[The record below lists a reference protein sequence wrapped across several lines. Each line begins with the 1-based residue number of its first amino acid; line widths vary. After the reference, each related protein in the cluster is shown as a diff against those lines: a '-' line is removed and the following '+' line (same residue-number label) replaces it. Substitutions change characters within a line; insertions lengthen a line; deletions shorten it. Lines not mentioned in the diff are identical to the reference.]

1 MSKLR
6 TVFFFVASLLVAAS
20 SQGQLVPISLQQ
32 RVINSDVIFEGKVI
46 DQTASWDENRRH
58 IYTSNIISVYKVF
71 KGELKSS
78 TVELITM
85 GGTVGNE
92 REDVSYGL
100 KLNEGAVGVFTCVP
114 NTIKL
119 GRGSK
124 YSRLRPYSEIQGFIH
139 YDLAKGNAKDMFH
152 VYKNV
157 SDEVYSAVQKF
168 TNTKYKVLNKADFK
182 IK

>member
-1 MSKLR
+1 MLKVIFYSFALLLL
-6 TVFFFVASLLVAAS
+6 SLDLK
-20 SQGQLVPISLQQ
+20 GQLVPISLQE
-32 RVINSDVIFEGKVI
+32 RVVNSDVIFEGKVI
-46 DQTASWDENRRH
+46 GQTASWDVSRRH

-85 GGTVGNE
+85 GGTVGND

-100 KLNEGAVGVFTCVP
+100 KLDEGSVGIFTCVP
-114 NTIKL
+114 NSVKL
-119 GRGSK
+119 SKGSK
-124 YSRLRPYSEIQGFIH
+124 YNRLRPYSEIQGFIH

-157 SDEVYSAVQKF
+157 TQDVYAALQLY
-168 TNTKYKVLNKADFK
+168 THMKYKVMNKADFK